1 MMVIATN
8 ERKKYSILEI
18 IKVRFDKASIYDGS
32 IKVNDDS
39 RFIPYR
45 NEMSNSCLLRRILVD
60 HSSQYTFFF
69 PHSRREEKKRKKGK
83 RKKAR

>member
-39 RFIPYR
+39 NI
-45 NEMSNSCLLRRILVD
+45 
-60 HSSQYTFFF
+60 
-69 PHSRREEKKRKKGK
+69 
-83 RKKAR
+83 